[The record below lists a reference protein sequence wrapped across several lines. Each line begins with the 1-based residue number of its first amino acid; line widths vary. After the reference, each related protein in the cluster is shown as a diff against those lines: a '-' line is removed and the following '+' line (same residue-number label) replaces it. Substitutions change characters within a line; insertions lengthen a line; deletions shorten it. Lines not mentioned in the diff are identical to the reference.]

1 MIEWD
6 AGDTGRESVVVRS
19 RIYSAMLVTVKAA
32 VSRKAER

>member
-6 AGDTGRESVVVRS
+6 AGGIGRESVVVRS
-19 RIYSAMLVTVKAA
+19 PIYSAMHVTVKAA